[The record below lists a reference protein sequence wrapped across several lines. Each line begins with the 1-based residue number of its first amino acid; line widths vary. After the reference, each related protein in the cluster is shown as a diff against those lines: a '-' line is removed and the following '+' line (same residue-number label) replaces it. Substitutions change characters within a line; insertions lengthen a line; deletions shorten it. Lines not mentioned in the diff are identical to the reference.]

1 MSGEIIEDDNV
12 AALQGW
18 SKLGFDIG
26 VEHGPVDWSVNDPRS
41 CEPQRRKPAIKVC
54 VPHLPKGAEALSRS
68 PQGLRPRR
76 RVIFVLVDVSSMKTS
91 RFGSS
96 RILGRRRAIQ
106 ACRASFTSARSCSEA
121 SSVFFISK
129 RGFAKEPGQRSWAC
143 FEAKG
148 RFKLCGK
155 FRHSDIGPRLDA
167 PD

>member
-41 CEPQRRKPAIKVC
+41 CEPPTAQARN
-54 VPHLPKGAEALSRS
+54 KGLRS
-68 PQGLRPRR
+68 PFAEGRR
-76 RVIFVLVDVSSMKTS
+76 GFEPLPARTAATKARHFVLVDVSSMKTS

-121 SSVFFISK
+121 RSVF
-129 RGFAKEPGQRSWAC
+129 
-143 FEAKG
+143 
-148 RFKLCGK
+148 L
-155 FRHSDIGPRLDA
+155 
-167 PD
+167 